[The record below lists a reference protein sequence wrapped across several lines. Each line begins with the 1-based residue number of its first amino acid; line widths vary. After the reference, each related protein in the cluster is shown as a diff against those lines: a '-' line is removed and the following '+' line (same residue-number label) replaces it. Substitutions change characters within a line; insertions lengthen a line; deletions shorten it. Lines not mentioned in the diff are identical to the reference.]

1 MTTATATVTTALRQ
15 RWFDDYA
22 AGEVFEFGSYQI
34 TEEEIVGFARK
45 YDPQPFHVDPTE
57 AAASPYQGLIA
68 SGWMTAAVAMRM
80 VCDHFVPPCSSMGSP
95 GVEQVRWLH
104 PVRPGDRLRMRVS
117 ILAVQRSRSK
127 PDRGV
132 VTVRQEVL
140 NQHQQTVMSLDGKSM
155 HRVRP

>member
-1 MTTATATVTTALRQ
+1 MTATALKQ
-15 RWFDDYA
+15 RWFEDYA
-22 AGEVFEFGSYQI
+22 PGEVFEFGQYEV
-34 TEEEIVGFARK
+34 TEEEIIGFARQ
-45 YDPQPFHVDPTE
+45 YDPQPFHVDPE
-57 AAASPYQGLIA
+57 AAKASPYEGLIA
-68 SGWMTAAVAMRM
+68 SGWMTAALAMRM
-80 VCDHFVPPCSSMGSP
+80 VCEHFIPPQSSMGSP
-95 GVEQVRWLH
+95 GVDQVRWLH

-132 VTVRQEVL
+132 VTVRQEVI

>member
-1 MTTATATVTTALRQ
+1 MTKATATATTALRQ

-34 TEEEIVGFARK
+34 TEDEIVGFARQ
-45 YDPQPFHVDPTE
+45 YDPQPFHVDPDE
-57 AAASPYQGLIA
+57 AAASPYGGLIA
-68 SGWMTAAVAMRM
+68 SGWMTVAVAMRM
-80 VCDHFVPPCSSMGSP
+80 MCDHFVPPCSSMGSP

-104 PVRPGDRLRMRVS
+104 PVRTGDHLRMRVS
-117 ILAVQRSRSK
+117 ILAVRRSRSK

>member
-1 MTTATATVTTALRQ
+1 MTPTALKQ
-15 RWFDDYA
+15 RWFEDYA
-22 AGEVFEFGSYQI
+22 VGEVFEFGQHEV
-34 TEEEIVGFARK
+34 TEQEIIGFARQ
-45 YDPQPFHVDPTE
+45 YDPQPFHVDPE
-57 AAASPYQGLIA
+57 AAKSSPYQGLIA
-68 SGWMTAAVAMRM
+68 SGWMTAALAMRM
-80 VCDHFVPPCSSMGSP
+80 VCDHFIAAQSSMGSP
-95 GVEQVRWLH
+95 GVDQVRWLH

-132 VTVRQEVL
+132 VTARQEVI